1 MLLLALV
8 LALVTPPKR
17 PAGLPLQGV
26 LVPGRSLGGVR
37 LGDTQAAVRA
47 RWGADFR
54 VCGSCADQTWF
65 FDFGERR
72 PDPVGAAVVFRR
84 GRVVGVFTLGAPLG
98 WRTASGVRV
107 DEDVRRATA
116 VYDRLRWR
124 SCIGYS
130 ALTMR
135 NGRAVTSI
143 YASGDVIYGFALGVP
158 SEPVC
163 R

>member
-1 MLLLALV
+1 VLLLALV
-8 LALVTPPKR
+8 LALATPAR
-17 PAGLPLQGV
+17 GPAELPLEGV
-26 LVPGRSLGGVR
+26 LVPGRSLGGVQ

-54 VCGSCADQTWF
+54 VCASCAEQTWY
-65 FDFGERR
+65 FDFGGQR

-98 WRTASGVRV
+98 WRTANGVRV
-107 DEDVRRATA
+107 GEDVRRATA

-135 NGRAVTSI
+135 DERVVTSI
-143 YASGDVIYGFALGVP
+143 YASGDVVYGFALGLP